1 VEFRYGPVELYL
13 VGLEGDSPEPRVV
26 DALRRQVAGGA
37 LRVLDLLTIHR
48 SADGSTTIEEVDA
61 PGLGL
66 ELAELGVTGEED
78 VADLAELVAPG
89 ASAIVVA
96 LELRFLR
103 DLAGSLAVSGARVL
117 STERIP
123 APVINALVDAAGPG
137 ED

>member
-1 VEFRYGPVELYL
+1 MDFRYGPVELYL

-26 DALRRQVAGGA
+26 EALRRQVAGGA
-37 LRVLDLLTIHR
+37 VRLLDLVRIHR
-48 SADGSTTIEEVDA
+48 GADGSTAIEEVDVEA
-61 PGLGL
+61 LGL

-78 VADLAELVAPG
+78 VTDLAELVAPG
-89 ASAIVVA
+89 ASAVVVA

-103 DLAGSLAVSGARVL
+103 ELAGSLAASGASIL

-123 APVINALVDAAGPG
+123 APVINALVDAVHE